1 MMKTVLLALLVG
13 TLSTFLPFILTELT
27 KFVQDRMR
35 SKRIMNANKADQMR
49 MLQEPPKR
57 QAFNSVLSQAMHDRR
72 LAGKQR
78 PIMVPDKTKIKELKD
93 SGQPY
98 DEDNPPMKPLQNS
111 AGETV
116 MEWSCE
122 KYDPRFD
129 QLKDGKDKPIMAR
142 IYVDPGKGAPT
153 YTRQYKILILIGI
166 LIGAVAFLIKLWSL
180 LIVPVVLGS
189 VTMSK
194 MLKRG
199 KECEESN
206 KILWEKLQTIYT
218 NNIRPLKDGESIHS
232 LVDITEWAC
241 PNDDLYVANART
253 KASEDGLSA
262 EPDQI
267 LPKPDP
273 KTGRVPKPRR
283 AEFQNVPCKMTIYF
297 DANFM
302 QSGCDALLKHLNQNI
317 GGGTVEWVAQKAV
330 AQPDGTFLTMDGW
343 DFDKMK
349 VDLMTLPPLPDI
361 ANLPEDLD
369 ETPWNV
375 IRIGR
380 TVTGEAVWDLSGQGF
395 GLRPKRDAQGNV
407 LRDEYGQ
414 PLFPASLDEPGAEL
428 DTIHHGEGAG
438 ITCPMALV
446 PLDVDTNV
454 WVVVPESEQ
463 EAKELEKNR
472 KIMQDAGWTPADAG
486 QSLTDVHVQD
496 GEDLLDALTPPSS
509 TPRMDGG
516 LLVPHS
522 DQSHTARP
530 EQVDLL

>member
-1 MMKTVLLALLVG
+1 M
-13 TLSTFLPFILTELT
+13 
-27 KFVQDRMR
+27 
-35 SKRIMNANKADQMR
+35 
-49 MLQEPPKR
+49 
-57 QAFNSVLSQAMHDRR
+57 
-72 LAGKQR
+72 
-78 PIMVPDKTKIKELKD
+78 
-93 SGQPY
+93 
-98 DEDNPPMKPLQNS
+98 
-111 AGETV
+111 
-116 MEWSCE
+116 C
-122 KYDPRFD
+122 
-129 QLKDGKDKPIMAR
+129 
-142 IYVDPGKGAPT
+142 
-153 YTRQYKILILIGI
+153 
-166 LIGAVAFLIKLWSL
+166 
-180 LIVPVVLGS
+180 
-189 VTMSK
+189 K

-218 NNIRPLKDGESIHS
+218 NNIRPLKEGESIQS

-241 PNDDLYVANART
+241 PNDDLYVANAKT

-262 EPDQI
+262 ELEQV

-317 GGGTVEWVAQKAV
+317 GGGAVEWVAQKAV
-330 AQPDGTFLTMDGW
+330 PQPDGTYLFMDGW

-407 LRDEYGQ
+407 IRDEYGQ
-414 PLFPASLDEPGAEL
+414 PVFPQSLDEPGAEL

-446 PLDVDTNV
+446 PLDVNTLV
-454 WVVVPESEQ
+454 WSVEPESDE
-463 EAKELEKNR
+463 ERRMIESNR
-472 KIMQDAGWTPADAG
+472 EVLR
-486 QSLTDVHVQD
+486 SLSTGDVNETIRSIYHAPSLDDVSP
-496 GEDLLDALTPPSS
+496 LLPS
-509 TPRMDGG
+509 
-516 LLVPHS
+516 HA
-522 DQSHTARP
+522 DQSGAALP
-530 EQVDLL
+530 EQVDLH